1 MKTKN
6 SLFNVWC
13 LLLALGLITLNS
25 CSKDDDPKPNDNGT
39 KLTLPS
45 SRVFILNEG
54 SYQKNNAGITFYAPN
69 KDASFVADI
78 YKAQNEK
85 GLGDTGQDILLYN
98 DNIYVAVYN
107 SGLLLKLN
115 TAGVE
120 QKRLSFAKD
129 DGLPRHIAALDG
141 KLYVTLYSGKV
152 AKVDAETFTIEGYAK
167 VGMNPEGIA
176 IANGYLCVANSGQGK
191 DSTLTIIDARSLLVT
206 NTITVAKN
214 PEKVLVSEGQ
224 FFVQGFG
231 GDYPNYT
238 YPVQRVD
245 ISTGAVTT
253 VAKATH
259 FCEYRG
265 TIYMVYGDT
274 DWKTRKTNNTFSSY
288 NVSNGR
294 LNSSNF
300 LRDMPEE
307 LASKSVY
314 MMEVNPNNGDI
325 YIGTSDFI
333 TNGDIYRFDRNGKFI
348 EKFSSGGISPN
359 NAVFYN

>member
-1 MKTKN
+1 MKIKSN
-6 SLFNVWC
+6 LLSLWC
-13 LLLALGLITLNS
+13 MLAIAAALTA
-25 CSKDDDPKPNDNGT
+25 CSKDDDPKPNDEGT

-69 KDASFVADI
+69 KDGSFVADI
-78 YKAQNEK
+78 YKAQNDK
-85 GLGDTGQDILLYN
+85 GLGDTGQDIILYN
-98 DNIYVAVYN
+98 DYIYVSVYN

-120 QKRLSFAKD
+120 QKRLEFSKN

-141 KLYVTLYSGKV
+141 KIYVVLYSGKV
-152 AKVDAETFTIEGYAK
+152 AKVDAETFTIEGYAN
-167 VGMNPEGIA
+167 VGMNPDGIA
-176 IANGYLCVANSGQGK
+176 IANGYLCVANTGQGK
-191 DSTLTIIDARSLLVT
+191 DSTVTIIDARSLLVT
-206 NTITVAKN
+206 NTIKVAQN

-224 FFVQGFG
+224 FFIQAYG
-231 GDYPNYT
+231 GSYPNYT

-253 VAKATH
+253 IAKATH

-274 DWKTRKTNNTFSSY
+274 DWKTYKTKSNTFTSY
-288 NVSNGR
+288 DVRKGMV
-294 LNSSNF
+294 NSSNF

-307 LASKSVY
+307 LASESVY

-325 YIGTSDFI
+325 YIGTSDFK
-333 TNGDIYRFDRNGKFI
+333 TNGNIYRFGRNGKFI
-348 EKFSSGGISPN
+348 EKFSSGGVSPN

>member
-1 MKTKN
+1 MKIKSN
-6 SLFNVWC
+6 LLSLWC
-13 LLLALGLITLNS
+13 MLAIAAALTA
-25 CSKDDDPKPNDNGT
+25 CSKDDDPKPNDEGT

-54 SYQKNNAGITFYAPN
+54 SFKQNNAGITFYAPN
-69 KDASFVADI
+69 KDGSFVADI

-85 GLGDTGQDILLYN
+85 GLGDTGQDMILYN
-98 DNIYVAVYN
+98 DYIYVSVYN

-120 QKRLSFAKD
+120 QKRLEFSKS
-129 DGLPRHIAALDG
+129 DGLPRHIAAYDG
-141 KLYVTLYSGKV
+141 KIYVVLYSGKV
-152 AKVDAETFTIEGYAK
+152 AKVDAETFTIEGYAN
-167 VGMNPEGIA
+167 VGMNPDGIA
-176 IANGYLCVANSGQGK
+176 IANGYLCVANTGQGK
-191 DSTLTIIDARSLLVT
+191 DNTVTIIDARSLLVT
-206 NTITVAKN
+206 NTIKVAQN

-224 FFVQGFG
+224 FFIQAYG

-245 ISTGAVTT
+245 ISTGTVTT
-253 VAKATH
+253 IAKATN

-265 TIYMVYGDT
+265 TIYMVYSDT
-274 DWKTRKTNNTFSSY
+274 DWKTHKTTNTFTSY
-288 NVSNGR
+288 DVRKGMV
-294 LNSSNF
+294 NSSNF

-307 LASKSVY
+307 LASESVY

-325 YIGTSDFI
+325 YIGTSDYK
-333 TNGDIYRFDRNGKFI
+333 TNGNIYRFGRNGKFI
-348 EKFSSGGISPN
+348 EKFSSGGINPN